1 MEMTLQHFYNITCCH
16 QENDGIPSHYTTST
30 TTPCNSSA
38 METLND
44 MGSLS
49 VDPNSRM
56 PLNICS
62 SVCFDMGQRG
72 FALEGKCCSNRLEN
86 NPCSEEVGDDGKEQK
101 HKAALIENIEES
113 LVNGKEIMEG
123 REPNI
128 CNRGHWRPAE
138 DSKLKELVALYGPQ
152 NWNLMAEKLRG
163 RSGKSCRLRWFNQLD
178 PKIKRAAFNEDE
190 EERLM
195 AAHRIYGNKWALIA
209 RFFPGR
215 TDNAVK
221 NHWHVVMA
229 RKYREQSCIYRR
241 RKRTQAVQR
250 RVDNAGDSVSRNTV
264 RNTDPNSNIIC
275 NSRIIKPSCIPFS
288 PLIGG
293 SNCTYAKMT
302 AGLLFSRSHH
312 GSLAEETPRFFS
324 AGHQMHYNM
333 LRDSDTCTV
342 FHAMQQPSNRHFP
355 GFSDAVASSATQATV
370 SEPSSS
376 SLSVAENTEASSFEI
391 TTTSPPFIDFL
402 GVGATGSA
410 RVSKTCNMYSRSN
423 SVAYDSTGIIEGK
436 EK

>member
-1 MEMTLQHFYNITCCH
+1 MEMTLQHSHNITCCH
-16 QENDGIPSHYTTST
+16 QENDGIPSHCTTST
-30 TTPCNSSA
+30 TYTPCDSSA

-86 NPCSEEVGDDGKEQK
+86 NQCSEEVGHGGKEQK
-101 HKAALIENIEES
+101 HKAARIENIEES
-113 LVNGKEIMEG
+113 LVNGKEIME
-123 REPNI
+123 
-128 CNRGHWRPAE
+128 
-138 DSKLKELVALYGPQ
+138 
-152 NWNLMAEKLRG
+152 
-163 RSGKSCRLRWFNQLD
+163 
-178 PKIKRAAFNEDE
+178 
-190 EERLM
+190 
-195 AAHRIYGNKWALIA
+195 
-209 RFFPGR
+209 GR

-250 RVDNAGDSVSRNTV
+250 RVDKAGDSVSRNTV
-264 RNTDPNSNIIC
+264 KNTDPTSNIIC
-275 NSRIIKPSCIPFS
+275 NSRIIKPSCLPFS

-293 SNCTYAKMT
+293 SNSTYGKMT
-302 AGLLFSRSHH
+302 AGLLFSRSRH
-312 GSLAEETPRFFS
+312 GSLAEETSRFLS
-324 AGHQMHYNM
+324 GHQMHYNM

-342 FHAMQQPSNRHFP
+342 FHAMQQSSNRHFP
-355 GFSDAVASSATQATV
+355 GFSDSMASSATQATV

-410 RVSKTCNMYSRSN
+410 RVSKTCNMYLRSN
-423 SVAYDSTGIIEGK
+423 SVAYDSTGTIEGK